1 MGRSLGRQLH
11 GQALHEG
18 RHCMQ
23 LALGPCCLLFCVL
36 EAWQILS
43 GFIAVGLRFKGRG
56 QGWGELVRSRFLNL
70 FAGFAGGRRER
81 AG

>member
-1 MGRSLGRQLH
+1 
-11 GQALHEG
+11 
-18 RHCMQ
+18 MQ

-43 GFIAVGLRFKGRG
+43 GFIAVGLRFNGRR

-70 FAGFAGGRRER
+70 FAGFAGVDESEP
-81 AG
+81 ADDLFELSMAAF